1 MSAEGIFLL
10 ILVALVS
17 GLAGTA
23 FGVIW
28 LAAAE
33 LGWKCAATA
42 FFYGAGFPV
51 RGIREWVG
59 TSRDRDRDDDG
70 EAQR

>member
-28 LAAAE
+28 MGAAE
-33 LGWKCAATA
+33 VGWKRASKA
-42 FFYGAGFPV
+42 FF
-51 RGIREWVG
+51 RGCFRI
-59 TSRDRDRDDDG
+59 RDRDG